1 LPNNKDT
8 EIIRD
13 YDSMTVE
20 ELEQQ
25 LREAFF
31 YTDQID
37 ELLAEDIE
45 EICEAL
51 EKKKPLED
59 TYSID
64 EYWARFVEDYAEEFA
79 RLGVQEE
86 KVQPIE
92 TVMQRSNAKKKNHR
106 SFLKVFTLV
115 AVIVALM
122 LGISVTAGALGYNLW
137 RWIPVWNAEEI
148 YFVRETQ
155 EARIITT
162 IDAALT
168 QFGINDPLSPT
179 WLPDGFVLIESKIE
193 ATPLF
198 LSEYYTDS
206 EGRYLSI
213 LISTVDEYG
222 TAIYQKNSEPPQE
235 YIVDGMIHYIFE
247 NSKNT
252 TAVWYTENY
261 SVMIAGNITKEE
273 LELMID
279 SVYGVIE

>member
-1 LPNNKDT
+1 MPDKKDT

-92 TVMQRSNAKKKNHR
+92 TVMQRSKAKKKNYR
-106 SFLKVFTLV
+106 SFLKVFILV

-137 RWIPVWNAEEI
+137 GWIPVWNAEEI

-155 EARIITT
+155 GARIIST

-222 TAIYQKNSEPPQE
+222 TAIYQKNSEPPLE

-247 NSKNT
+247 N
-252 TAVWYTENY
+252 
-261 SVMIAGNITKEE
+261 
-273 LELMID
+273 
-279 SVYGVIE
+279 

>member
-1 LPNNKDT
+1 MPDNKDT

-92 TVMQRSNAKKKNHR
+92 TVMQRSKAKKKNYR
-106 SFLKVFTLV
+106 SFLKVFILV

-137 RWIPVWNAEEI
+137 GWIPVWNAEEI

-155 EARIITT
+155 GARIIST

-222 TAIYQKNSEPPQE
+222 TTIYQKNSEPPLE

>member
-1 LPNNKDT
+1 MPDNKDT

-92 TVMQRSNAKKKNHR
+92 TVMQRSKAKKKNYR
-106 SFLKVFTLV
+106 SFLKVFILV

-137 RWIPVWNAEEI
+137 GWIPVWNAEEI

-155 EARIITT
+155 GARIIST

-206 EGRYLSI
+206 EGRYLLI

-222 TAIYQKNSEPPQE
+222 TTIYQKNSEPPLE